1 MQHDKALIDYH
12 GEPQLLWT
20 YRLLASLLPRVF
32 VSVRPTQHDEPVRS
46 ELPQIVDT
54 REDAGP
60 AAGILAAQALHPDVA
75 WLVVACDL
83 PRLDEATLRHLLD
96 ARDPARE
103 ATAYLSSH
111 DGLPEPLCALWEP
124 ASHARLLERVDAGK
138 PCPRKVLIQGN
149 TQLLQPL
156 APSPWTTS
164 TPLKNWPAC
173 GMPLHDHL
181 SPSSTTP
188 SCASRP
194 DKVAK
199 RSNPTPTRL
208 RRFTHN

>member
-1 MQHDKALIDYH
+1 MTAVAPVTDVYGLVLAGGQSRRMQHDKALIDYH

-32 VSVRPTQHDEPVRS
+32 VSVRPSQHDEPVRS

-83 PRLDEATLRHLLD
+83 PRLDEATLRHLLE
-96 ARDPARE
+96 ARDPSRE

-138 PCPRKVLIQGN
+138 PCPRKVLIQGD
-149 TQLLQPL
+149 TRQLQPL
-156 APSPWTTS
+156 AAFALDNIN
-164 TPLKNWPAC
+164 TPEELASLRNPPA
-173 GMPLHDHL
+173 
-181 SPSSTTP
+181 
-188 SCASRP
+188 
-194 DKVAK
+194 
-199 RSNPTPTRL
+199 
-208 RRFTHN
+208 

>member
-1 MQHDKALIDYH
+1 MTPLAQPPVTDVYGLVLAGGSSRRMQHDKALIDYH

-32 VSVRPTQHDEPVRS
+32 VSVRSSQHDEPVRS

-60 AAGILAAQALHPDVA
+60 AAGILAAQTLYPEVA

-83 PRLDEATLRHLLD
+83 PRLDEATLRHLLE

-103 ATAYLSSH
+103 ATAFISSH

-138 PCPRKVLIQGN
+138 PCPRKTLIQGD
-149 TQLLQPL
+149 TLLLQPL
-156 APSPWTTS
+156 AAFALDNIN
-164 TPLKNWPAC
+164 TPEEL
-173 GMPLHDHL
+173 
-181 SPSSTTP
+181 
-188 SCASRP
+188 AS
-194 DKVAK
+194 
-199 RSNPTPTRL
+199 L
-208 RRFTHN
+208 RNSHS

>member
-1 MQHDKALIDYH
+1 MVTSHARQPVTDVYGLVLAGGTSRRMQHDKALIDYH

-32 VSVRPTQHDEPVRS
+32 VSVRPSQQDEPVRS
-46 ELPQIVDT
+46 ELPQIVDI

-60 AAGILAAQALHPDVA
+60 AAGILAAQTLHPDVA

-83 PRLDEATLRHLLD
+83 PRLDEATLRHLLE

-103 ATAYLSSH
+103 ATAFISRH

-124 ASHARLLERVDAGK
+124 ASHARLLQRVDAGK
-138 PCPRKVLIQGN
+138 PCPRKALIQGD

-156 APSPWTTS
+156 AAFALDNINTPEELASLRNYPS
-164 TPLKNWPAC
+164 
-173 GMPLHDHL
+173 
-181 SPSSTTP
+181 
-188 SCASRP
+188 
-194 DKVAK
+194 
-199 RSNPTPTRL
+199 
-208 RRFTHN
+208 

>member
-1 MQHDKALIDYH
+1 MTPHAPPPVTDVYGLVLAGGSSRRMQRDKALIDYH

-32 VSVRPTQHDEPVRS
+32 VSVRSSQQDEPVRS

-54 REDAGP
+54 RDDAGP

-83 PRLDEATLRHLLD
+83 PRLDEATLRHLLR

-103 ATAYLSSH
+103 ATAYASSH

-124 ASHARLLERVDAGK
+124 ASHARLLARVDAGK
-138 PCPRKVLIQGN
+138 PCPRKVLIQGD
-149 TQLLQPL
+149 TLLLQPL
-156 APSPWTTS
+156 AASALDNIN
-164 TPLKNWPAC
+164 TPEELASLRN
-173 GMPLHDHL
+173 LH
-181 SPSSTTP
+181 S
-188 SCASRP
+188 
-194 DKVAK
+194 
-199 RSNPTPTRL
+199 
-208 RRFTHN
+208 

>member
-1 MQHDKALIDYH
+1 MVTPNTRPLVTDVYGLVLAGGRSRRMQHDKALIDYH

-32 VSVRPTQHDEPVRS
+32 VSVTASQHDEPVRS

-60 AAGILAAQALHPDVA
+60 AAGILAAQTLHPDVA

-83 PRLDEATLRHLLD
+83 PRLDEATLRHLLE

-103 ATAYLSSH
+103 ATAFVSSH

-124 ASHARLLERVDAGK
+124 ASHARLLERVDAGR
-138 PCPRKVLIQGN
+138 PCPRKALIQGD

-156 APSPWTTS
+156 AAFALDNIN
-164 TPLKNWPAC
+164 TPEELAN
-173 GMPLHDHL
+173 
-181 SPSSTTP
+181 
-188 SCASRP
+188 
-194 DKVAK
+194 
-199 RSNPTPTRL
+199 L
-208 RRFTHN
+208 RNYQS